1 MLVAKQGIL
10 IFLLFFS
17 GDSPGKWPPHT
28 GSSAVQTGDGGP
40 CHLWEHSGQ
49 LCGRHTCVQRYVQ
62 RASSTLCLGQPANPG
77 KELTPQ
83 NILGYGVEMRAHTLF
98 SLSLENWF
106 YAARL
111 CPTCHHGSTAG
122 QQLACKQKC
131 VVALLGPDS
140 DCASCECLLRGATHQ
155 RRLTISGS

>member
-1 MLVAKQGIL
+1 MPASPRGEALFRCARIGPCFYHQSHPQLG
-10 IFLLFFS
+10 IFLPWLHPFILS
-17 GDSPGKWPPHT
+17 GII
-28 GSSAVQTGDGGP
+28 
-40 CHLWEHSGQ
+40 
-49 LCGRHTCVQRYVQ
+49 
-62 RASSTLCLGQPANPG
+62 CLGQPANPG

-140 DCASCECLLRGATHQ
+140 DCASCECLLRGAMHQ